1 MRELL
6 KGPEAFIAWMR
17 TQLPGKLTLKG
28 ADLKELVESLKD
40 DVDAAE
46 DRIEELEDRLAEKDS
61 PRLRESLKREQAL
74 RASTKRDLA
83 ILRSP
88 AGRKRYEKFSR
99 RARAAVQSY
108 QGELAAGR

>member
-1 MRELL
+1 MARNTDYIARKCLL
-6 KGPEAFIAWMR
+6 
-17 TQLPGKLTLKG
+17 
-28 ADLKELVESLKD
+28 
-40 DVDAAE
+40 
-46 DRIEELEDRLAEKDS
+46 
-61 PRLRESLKREQAL
+61 
-74 RASTKRDLA
+74 RDLA